1 MFEGLLASWPKRLD
15 LWNVLLDAE
24 IKQGDQEQIRRL
36 FERITSQNLKS
47 KKAKFFFKRWLDYE
61 EREGDAKSQER
72 VRMLAAEYVRKVT
85 EKGQS

>member
-1 MFEGLLASWPKRLD
+1 MFEGLLASWPKRFD

-61 EREGDAKSQER
+61 DKEGDAKTQER

-85 EKGQS
+85 EKREA